1 MVEKMIEIKEV
12 IKKLVPAGS
21 DGEDLLIPLSSV
33 ISALQ
38 QTSHESICHYYDEK
52 YSFGVEVDPAKES
65 CWDGFVRIFN
75 SEKIIT
81 KIISADTDGPMTL
94 NDCLD
99 VAKKLKINGV
109 IYVIFA
115 DWLSGDMYAYG
126 NYNDGKWHY
135 YGRTGGFA

>member
-1 MVEKMIEIKEV
+1 MIDINNI

-38 QTSHESICHYYDEK
+38 QTGHESLCHYYDDK
-52 YSFGVEVDPAKES
+52 YSFGDEVDPAKES
-65 CWDGFVRIFN
+65 CWNGFVRIFN

-94 NDCLD
+94 NACLD

-109 IYVIFA
+109 IYVIFD
-115 DWLSGDMYAYG
+115 DWLRGDMYAFN
-126 NYNDGKWHY
+126 NYADGKWHY